1 MMQHERGWK
10 MKRSERLV
18 DFTNYL
24 LNNARK
30 LTTLSF
36 FSQRYGVAKSS
47 VSEDLVIIKRVFE
60 ETGIGTIKTYPGVS
74 GGVVFTPEISN
85 QQSREIVSEIADL
98 MRESNRIL
106 PGGYI
111 YLSDILGSPK
121 NLKNISK
128 IIAHEYAG
136 KQIDAIVTIATKGIP
151 IAQAVS
157 AILDVP
163 FVIVRRDPKVTEG
176 ATLNV
181 NYMSGSS
188 SKVENMT
195 LSKRSLAPGQRVLI
209 VDDFMKGGGTL
220 NGMKSLVHEFD
231 CILAGV
237 AVFAEGPFKGQR
249 LIEDYKSILKIEKID
264 IEKRSIEVA
273 LGNIYTKEV

>member
-1 MMQHERGWK
+1 MEEVTKRGCE

-24 LNNARK
+24 LTHPRQ

-36 FSQRYGVAKSS
+36 FSERYGAAKSS
-47 VSEDLVIIKRVFE
+47 ISEDLVIVKRIFA
-60 ETGIGTIKTYPGVS
+60 ETGVGIIETFAGVT
-74 GGVVFTPEISN
+74 GGVLFTPALSDGG
-85 QQSREIVSEIADL
+85 SREIAREIANL
-98 MRESNRIL
+98 MKESNRIL

-111 YLSDILGSPK
+111 YLSDILGSPQ
-121 NLKNISK
+121 NLHKIGK
-128 IIAHEYAG
+128 IIAHEYVET
-136 KQIDAIVTIATKGIP
+136 QIDAVMTIATKGIP

-157 AILDVP
+157 MILDVP

-188 SKVENMT
+188 AKVENMT

-220 NGMKSLVHEFD
+220 NGMKSLVREFD
-231 CILAGV
+231 CLLAGV
-237 AVFAEGPFKGQR
+237 AVFAEGPFKGDR
-249 LIEDYKSILKIEKID
+249 LISDYKSILKIEEINV
-264 IEKRSIEVA
+264 ENRSIKVN
-273 LGNIYTKEV
+273 LGNIYN